1 MKRNNKIILMG
12 VIGIALLSG
21 CSKGYKEGIYTGT
34 AIDSYGGQNNTA
46 TAIVTVDKNGKITDV
61 DLDTT
66 YTKDGVETTKKKL
79 GDSYGMYGGEYGS
92 QVGEWYQQVEVLE
105 KNVVDNQGLDK
116 IKMNDE
122 GYTDAVSGCTIK
134 IDALY
139 EALENALKQAKK

>member
-12 VIGIALLSG
+12 VIGLALLSG

-46 TAIVTVDKNGKITDV
+46 TAIVTVNKNGKITDV

-92 QVGEWYQQVEVLE
+92 QVGEWYQQVEALE

>member
-1 MKRNNKIILMG
+1 MKKNNKIILMG
-12 VIGIALLSG
+12 VIGLALLSG

-92 QVGEWYQQVEVLE
+92 QVGEWYQQVEILE

>member
-1 MKRNNKIILMG
+1 MKKNKKIILIG
-12 VIGIALLSG
+12 VIGLALLSG

-92 QVGEWYQQVEVLE
+92 QVGEWYQQVEALE

>member
-1 MKRNNKIILMG
+1 MKKNKKIILIG
-12 VIGIALLSG
+12 VIGLALLSG

>member
-1 MKRNNKIILMG
+1 MKKNKKIILIG
-12 VIGIALLSG
+12 VIGLALLSG

-79 GDSYGMYGGEYGS
+79 GDSYGMYGGEHGS
-92 QVGEWYQQVEVLE
+92 QVGEWYQQVEALE